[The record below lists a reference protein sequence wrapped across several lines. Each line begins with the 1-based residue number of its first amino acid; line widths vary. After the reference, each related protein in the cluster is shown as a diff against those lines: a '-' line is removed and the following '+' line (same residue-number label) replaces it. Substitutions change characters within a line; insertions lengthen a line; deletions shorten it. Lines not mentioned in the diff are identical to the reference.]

1 MKFLVIIFMLI
12 ILTGENCVLL
22 NPIQELIKLPMSD
35 IFHKLTK
42 YVLLIL
48 LKSRCSIK
56 DMLKSIDV

>member
-1 MKFLVIIFMLI
+1 MLI
-12 ILTGENCVLL
+12 ILTGENCVLI

-56 DMLKSIDV
+56 DMLKSTDV

>member
-35 IFHKLTK
+35 IFHELTK